1 MNSTDR
7 TPPKNFYLDHTSVTY
22 HQDTQQEEEKL
33 GNRGNNEQ
41 DYQSPDVLKTVERKN
56 EEKKKM
62 NTQSFLIGEITPLD
76 SEHYENS
83 GIDETK
89 RSSYYSQQRMM
100 MTMSDYRVDL
110 DQSVSSMQITNY
122 DDSEF
127 MINAYKKKK
136 I

>member
-1 MNSTDR
+1 
-7 TPPKNFYLDHTSVTY
+7 
-22 HQDTQQEEEKL
+22 
-33 GNRGNNEQ
+33 
-41 DYQSPDVLKTVERKN
+41 
-56 EEKKKM
+56 
-62 NTQSFLIGEITPLD
+62 
-76 SEHYENS
+76 
-83 GIDETK
+83 
-89 RSSYYSQQRMM
+89 M